1 MSNNQDFTNLI
12 DRVEVATEQLELSV
26 GNLDAS
32 VQDVED
38 KVNEAQ
44 MYSQQALIH
53 ANNSSQ
59 SATDSA
65 ISEQAAEEY
74 RDETQ
79 SLIDTF
85 KGDYVVGEAPK
96 NGQQYARKDG
106 VWSLLEPSEGGGG
119 TVVSVNGISPD
130 EQGDVTLDIPELV
143 NADWEAVGGDAEILN
158 KPTLFS
164 GSYLDLTDTPTP
176 PTIPTNVSELT
187 NDLGFIGDAP
197 SDGTSYVRKDADWVE
212 AESGGGGG
220 VPFPVVSSVSYDGS
234 SFTEWVDN
242 NPYTTAEIGLLG
254 GVVGGRPSYGF
265 NLFSNLATLNE
276 FPDGAYSYTASD
288 ASGVTGIS
296 NTTGIVYKSN
306 GFAFAIAKDGD
317 TPTLLL
323 FKPSGSTSTKGS
335 WEAIETGGGGGGDE
349 LGFPTGKTGAYYD
362 DVLFTHWVSPNPHTP
377 AILSFVG
384 LMITGRMKYGIDLF
398 TSQLT
403 LDKLP
408 DGCYS
413 FTGVGDVSSTALA
426 GHSGI
431 IYKQG
436 YNTYAVAKET
446 ATDAPKVFS
455 FKPNASASNKGEWSE
470 T

>member
-38 KVNEAQ
+38 KVIEAQ
-44 MYSQQALIH
+44 MYSQQALTH

-79 SLIDTF
+79 LLLDTF

-119 TVVSVNGISPD
+119 TVVSVNGNLPD
-130 EQGDVTLDIPELV
+130 EQGDVTLAIPELV

-164 GSYLDLTDTPTP
+164 GSYLDLTNT
-176 PTIPTNVSELT
+176 PTIPTEVSELT

-220 VPFPVVSSVSYDGS
+220 GVPFPVVSSVGYDGS

-242 NPYTTAEIGLLG
+242 NPYTTAELGLLG
-254 GVVGGRPSYGF
+254 GIVGGRPAYGF
-265 NLFSNLATLNE
+265 DLFSNLATLNE

-288 ASGVTGIS
+288 ASGVSGIA
-296 NTTGIVYKSN
+296 NTTGVVYKSN

-317 TPTLLL
+317 APSLLL
-323 FKPSGSTSTKGS
+323 FNPSGSTSTKGS
-335 WEAIETGGGGGGDE
+335 WEAMETGGGGGDE
-349 LGFPTGKTGAYYD
+349 LGYPTGKTLAYYD
-362 DVLFTHWVSPNPHTP
+362 DVLFTHWVSPSPHTP
-377 AILSFVG
+377 AILSFLG
-384 LMITGRMKYGIDLF
+384 SMITGRMKYGIDLF

-403 LDKLP
+403 LNRFP
-408 DGCYS
+408 DGIYA
-413 FTGVGDVSSTALA
+413 FTGVGDVTGTALV
-426 GHSGI
+426 GHSGVI
-431 IYKQG
+431 HKLGNY
-436 YNTYAVAKET
+436 TYAIAKDNT
-446 ATDAPKVFS
+446 TDEPKVFY
-455 FKPNASASNKGEWSE
+455 FKPNASASNKGSWEVAS
-470 T
+470 